1 MEFEKER
8 VVAHKLFSEAG
19 INIFPYGNAW
29 WLVGHGVNQVVG
41 ELAGKKPANLV
52 RFAVTPR

>member
-19 INIFPYGNAW
+19 ISIFPYGNAW
-29 WLVGHGVNQVVG
+29 WLVGHGVNVSGV
-41 ELAGKKPANLV
+41 E
-52 RFAVTPR
+52 FS